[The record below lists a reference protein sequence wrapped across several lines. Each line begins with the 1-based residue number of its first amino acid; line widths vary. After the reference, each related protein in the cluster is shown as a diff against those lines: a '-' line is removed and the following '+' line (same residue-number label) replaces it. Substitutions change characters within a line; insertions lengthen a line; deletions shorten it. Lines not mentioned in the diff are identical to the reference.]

1 VNTPNRK
8 PKKSEKIEVRI
19 SHEEK
24 RELQILARQRG
35 QTVSTIVRG
44 LVTDHLKAAGQADL
58 QPFLRASLKER
69 TDMILKPVS
78 MHPRKLV
85 AALAASLGL
94 GALMLPT
101 AIAEPVKVELQDD
114 FQRSGAEYREQH
126 KFNSTMAVE
135 PGVPGTFLT
144 ATPES
149 DVPGYRIELT
159 VSPDEG
165 DRIVI
170 DVAIYRGLEGDDLIA
185 HPTLTALSGEE
196 ARIHVGSE
204 EESYEIALKV
214 GDS

>member
-1 VNTPNRK
+1 MISIRRK

-24 RELQILARQRG
+24 RDLQALARQRG

-44 LVTDHLKAAGQADL
+44 LVADHLKASRRAEL
-58 QPFLRASLKER
+58 QTSIRER
-69 TDMILKPVS
+69 TDMIFKPAS
-78 MHPRKLV
+78 MHPRTRA
-85 AALAASLGL
+85 AALVASLGL
-94 GALMLPT
+94 GAMLLPT
-101 AIAEPVKVELQDD
+101 AIAEPVKVELQGD
-114 FQRSGAEYREQH
+114 FQRSGGEYREQH
-126 KFNSTMAVE
+126 KFNSTMAIE
-135 PGVPGTFLT
+135 PGVPGTVLT

-185 HPTLTALSGEE
+185 EPRILTKAGQEG
-196 ARIHVGSE
+196 RIVIDGMD
-204 EESYEIALKV
+204 ESYEISVKV
-214 GDS
+214 EDT